1 VGRPRT
7 VSQHESGVSVMTATR
22 LEDVLAG
29 YLVEL
34 MDLDQDRGDV
44 LVNIE
49 NLENELEGA
58 HLDLALVDDEI
69 AKVKDDIAQLEDRIE
84 QRNQRQS

>member
-1 VGRPRT
+1 
-7 VSQHESGVSVMTATR
+7 MTATR